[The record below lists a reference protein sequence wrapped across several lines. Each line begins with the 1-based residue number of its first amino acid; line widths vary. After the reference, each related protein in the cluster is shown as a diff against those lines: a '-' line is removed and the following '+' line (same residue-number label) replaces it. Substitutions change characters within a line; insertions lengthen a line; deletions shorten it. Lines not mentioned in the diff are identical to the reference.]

1 MPTRS
6 IATTVLSCLLTLA
19 STLAAQATFPEKPIT
34 LIVTYSAGG
43 EADVQVRIVARHME
57 KEFGVPFVVKNVVGA
72 GGQAGWDEV
81 ARGATDGY
89 TWVNFNLPQV
99 AIQPAVRKTVFKL
112 ESLEPLVLFRDDPSV
127 LAVRK
132 DDPTT
137 LQQLLDKARQQPGKL
152 PIAVTGKW
160 TQHHLTFLF
169 LESAAKTKFAE
180 VNVDGQAEVNRLLLG
195 GHVTAGL
202 GNSSAFYRMQDQ
214 AKVLAIAAKKRISTL
229 PNTPT
234 FDELG
239 VKGVY
244 SSVIM
249 GLAVAKGTSPDII
262 NTVSERLYKMF
273 KTNDALK
280 QDLEK
285 AGVTPALYNRDEAIK
300 LVAES
305 RGPILEA
312 LKEHGIKVN
321 E

>member
-1 MPTRS
+1 
-6 IATTVLSCLLTLA
+6 
-19 STLAAQATFPEKPIT
+19 
-34 LIVTYSAGG
+34 
-43 EADVQVRIVARHME
+43 
-57 KEFGVPFVVKNVVGA
+57 
-72 GGQAGWDEV
+72 
-81 ARGATDGY
+81 
-89 TWVNFNLPQV
+89 
-99 AIQPAVRKTVFKL
+99 
-112 ESLEPLVLFRDDPSV
+112 
-127 LAVRK
+127 
-132 DDPTT
+132 
-137 LQQLLDKARQQPGKL
+137 
-152 PIAVTGKW
+152 
-160 TQHHLTFLF
+160 
-169 LESAAKTKFAE
+169 
-180 VNVDGQAEVNRLLLG
+180 
-195 GHVTAGL
+195 
-202 GNSSAFYRMQDQ
+202 MQDQ